1 MKDIMKKVKSLE
13 VFRLLLKGVSATIQN
28 EAKKQS
34 GGFLIMLLDKLG
46 ASLLGSMLAV
56 QGTIERVKGKE

>member
-1 MKDIMKKVKSLE
+1 MKDIMKIVKSFE
-13 VFRLLLKGVSATIQN
+13 VFRLLLKGVSETVQN
-28 EAKKQS
+28 EAKKQN

>member
-1 MKDIMKKVKSLE
+1 MKDIMKIVKSFE
-13 VFRLLLKGVSATIQN
+13 VFRLLLKGVSETVQN
-28 EAKKQS
+28 EAKKQN

-56 QGTIERVKGKE
+56 KGTTERVKDKE